1 VTPRLAVPELQFL
14 CAEDAADGGLLIMR
28 GAVRR
33 SSPLLLLLVLLAAV
47 LAATL
52 PAAAATPSGR
62 GEAQTPTVTDLHAS
76 ARRIH
81 LSDLSQLSFTWHVRY
96 PHTVALVLNRWQR
109 GTGWVP
115 RGTYVQALYRDGA
128 TTADVDGSATFKQ
141 VIDRGDAPQTG
152 LWRAMVWA
160 SVGEADGGSASAN
173 RELRFVVVP

>member
-1 VTPRLAVPELQFL
+1 
-14 CAEDAADGGLLIMR
+14 MR

-52 PAAAATPSGR
+52 PAAAATHGDR
-62 GEAQTPTVTDLHAS
+62 GAADAPTVTDLRAS
-76 ARRIH
+76 AQRIR

-109 GTGWVP
+109 GAGWVP
-115 RGTYVQALYRDGA
+115 RGTYVQALNRDGA
-128 TTADVDGSATFKQ
+128 PPPDLDGSATFKQ
-141 VIDRGDAPQTG
+141 VLERTAGPETG

-160 SVGEADGGSASAN
+160 SVGEADGGSGSAN
-173 RELRFVVVP
+173 RALRFVVVP